1 MITSLSSGKYITV
14 NGSSGSYYNNS
25 SQTFTGMLR
34 YHSGGRVEVFDG
46 TSWMQ
51 VNSNQFV
58 DLSPDTQ
65 IIIEWARSK
74 MIEDQELEKLSQ
86 EHPAV
91 KAAYENLNHAKE
103 QLKATII
110 LSKDEE
116 TTS

>member
-1 MITSLSSGKYITV
+1 MITGLSSGKYVTV
-14 NGSSGSYYNNS
+14 NGTSGTYYTNS
-25 SQTFTGMLR
+25 SQPMTGMLR

-46 TSWMQ
+46 VSWVQ
-51 VNSNQFV
+51 VSSYQSI

-65 IIIEWARSK
+65 LIIEWARVK
-74 MIEDQELEKLSQ
+74 MMEEQEIARLSQ

-91 KAAYENLNHAKE
+91 KAAYDNVKRAQE
-103 QLKATII
+103 QLKATLI